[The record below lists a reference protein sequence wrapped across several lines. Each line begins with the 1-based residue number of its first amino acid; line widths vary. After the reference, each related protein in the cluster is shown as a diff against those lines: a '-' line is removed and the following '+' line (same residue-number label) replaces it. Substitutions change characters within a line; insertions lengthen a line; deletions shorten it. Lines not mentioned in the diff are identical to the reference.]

1 MNLELIRTL
10 GLKRPGGIKG
20 LAKEVDMSHINLFR
34 CIREGSIKAQDLER
48 IAIALKVNILDFFP
62 GFPDIPERN
71 MDISIGN
78 NSVSSFMVTTYRWPL
93 QRALKERSRICGH
106 V

>member
-34 CIREGSIKAQDLER
+34 CIR
-48 IAIALKVNILDFFP
+48 
-62 GFPDIPERN
+62 
-71 MDISIGN
+71 
-78 NSVSSFMVTTYRWPL
+78 
-93 QRALKERSRICGH
+93 
-106 V
+106 